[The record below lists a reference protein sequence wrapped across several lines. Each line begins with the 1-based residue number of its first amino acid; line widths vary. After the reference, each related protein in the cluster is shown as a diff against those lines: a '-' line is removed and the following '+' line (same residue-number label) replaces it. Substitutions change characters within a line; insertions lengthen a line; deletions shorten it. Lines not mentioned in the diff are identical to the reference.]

1 MIVRVIDKKLKIVLN
16 EKEMRQNPIC
26 LKILDASPAE
36 ARLALLQIFKIACK
50 RIGIFAQPTNL
61 YIEVYPE
68 PCGKCTIYYAPE
80 RKLPGGRLLLAFARV
95 GDVLDFISH
104 LKQEKY
110 NTVLAAL
117 YTGRQVYLYLD
128 GYDSELLTVGK
139 EYGTPVL
146 GRHRIAALLEQSRLQ
161 WEKVPLG
168 EISRYL

>member
-1 MIVRVIDKKLKIVLN
+1 MIVRFIDKKMKIVLN
-16 EKEMRQNPIC
+16 EKEMRHNPIC

-36 ARLALLQIFKIACK
+36 ARTALLQLFRIACK
-50 RIGIFAQPTNL
+50 RIGFYAQPANL
-61 YIEVYPE
+61 YIEVYPD
-68 PCGKCTIYYAPE
+68 PSGKCTVYYAPE
-80 RKLPGGRLLLAFARV
+80 RKLPGGRLLLAFARM
-95 GDVLDFISH
+95 GDVLDFIAH

-110 NTVLAAL
+110 NTVSAAL

-146 GRHRIAALLEQSRLQ
+146 RRQRIAALLEQSRLQ
-161 WEKVPLG
+161 WEGVPLI